1 MILKKKKTVTT
12 LIISRLSDF
21 VSLVFFFFF
30 PGKLFNTVCYAL
42 VAHLWWVNSFSQEME
57 EFVQSSGENGI
68 VVFTLGSMIS
78 NITEEKVSVIASAL
92 AQIPQKVRKVT

>member
-1 MILKKKKTVTT
+1 MTT

-30 PGKLFNTVCYAL
+30 LANFPILFAML
-42 VAHLWWVNSFSQEME
+42 LLLIRDEVNSFSQEME

-78 NITEEKVSVIASAL
+78 NITEEKANVIASAL
-92 AQIPQKVRKVT
+92 AQIPQKVCKVT